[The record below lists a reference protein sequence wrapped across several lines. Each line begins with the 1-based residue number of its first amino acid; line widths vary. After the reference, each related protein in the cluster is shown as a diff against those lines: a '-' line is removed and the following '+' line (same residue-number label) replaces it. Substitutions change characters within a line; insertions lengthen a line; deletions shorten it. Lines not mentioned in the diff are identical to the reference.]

1 MDSNELNGWNSLVM
15 PLLLANLNEYVS
27 NSENFYFVFYYL
39 LLLITY
45 YSTMQRVS
53 DWEVIVI
60 VPPIPDYDIIN
71 REDIIFVNI
80 PSMVVIPNATVTL
93 NGKKFYCI

>member
-1 MDSNELNGWNSLVM
+1 MFH
-15 PLLLANLNEYVS
+15 
-27 NSENFYFVFYYL
+27 FYLFL

-45 YSTMQRVS
+45 NSTMQRVS

-60 VPPIPDYDIIN
+60 VPAIPDYDIIN
-71 REDIIFVNI
+71 REDIVFVNI

-93 NGKKFYCI
+93 NGKKFIVINIMHY